1 MVKNKKGGSSHKK
14 MARKNVRASFVKR
27 KMRKSENE
35 LEIYAKVTAMHGGGH
50 AEVLCSDNKRRLL
63 VIRGKFKGRN
73 KRDNSIK
80 LNSIVLAGIRD
91 FEVVQANKK
100 EKVDLIYV
108 YNDGDL
114 NELKKIQEVKVI
126 LGIADNAEEDDMP
139 FELTHKEDTN
149 DEPVITL
156 TENKKINKT
165 EEFNIDGLDF
175 DDI

>member
-1 MVKNKKGGSSHKK
+1 M
-14 MARKNVRASFVKR
+14 
-27 KMRKSENE
+27 
-35 LEIYAKVTAMHGGGH
+35 
-50 AEVLCSDNKRRLL
+50 
-63 VIRGKFKGRN
+63 
-73 KRDNSIK
+73 
-80 LNSIVLAGIRD
+80 AGIRD
-91 FEVVQANKK
+91 FEVVQAKKK

-149 DEPVITL
+149 EEPIITN

-165 EEFNIDGLDF
+165 EEFNIDGIDF